1 MKERIGRKKMDIFE
15 QVDVHDCPICGGAS
29 LLEEENGNSFYVM
42 CMDCGSRTV
51 NVSYQSENEKLSAA
65 QRAALLWNT
74 GKAINS
80 SPGE

>member
-1 MKERIGRKKMDIFE
+1 MEIFE
-15 QVDVHDCPICGGAS
+15 QAEVNDCPICGGAS
-29 LLEEENGNSFYVM
+29 LLEEESGSSFYVM

-51 NVSYQSENEKLSAA
+51 NVNYRDENERLSAA
-65 QRAALLWNT
+65 RRAAQLWNT